1 MRENINMPKINND
14 YKKWVIDLK
23 ERIRQSQIKA
33 AVRINSS
40 LIELYWS
47 IGADIANRQAES
59 KWGSGILMKLSKDL
73 RAEFPNM
80 QGFSERNLWYVK
92 QFYLFYSQSNVVL
105 LNNPN
110 KYQADDQIA
119 EKPSI
124 LHQLGAELKFPL
136 ILGQIPW
143 RHHVEI
149 ISKCENVK
157 EALFYINK
165 TIENGWSRAMLINFM
180 EVGLYNKQGKAIN
193 NFSKLLPNSQSDLAR
208 ETLKDPY
215 NFDFITLSE
224 GYKERELEDA
234 LTSNITKF
242 LLELG
247 HGFAYVG
254 RQVNINVG
262 GEDIFIDLLFY
273 HLELRCYV
281 IIELK
286 TVKFEA
292 AHIGQLGLY
301 VSAVNHQIK
310 KETDNPTIGLL
321 ICQTKNNVMAKY
333 SLESSRQPIGISE
346 YKLSKI
352 LPKNFKSS
360 LPSIAE
366 IEKEIKK
373 TSKKNKGR

>member
-1 MRENINMPKINND
+1 MPKINND